1 MPDPW
6 WPIRSFILSFN
17 ERRVK
22 HVKPGHTIVCDECM
36 SAWKGS
42 DGKYKTN
49 GCPHKTKI
57 ARKPEGVGCELKSAA
72 DGMSGIILQL
82 ELMEGSEAQ
91 SKKPGHAEYGEG
103 TSQLLRLCA
112 PWRGTARTIIADSAF
127 SSVKSLLAL
136 LDQGLYFMG
145 MVKTAT
151 KEYPKKQ
158 LLQWASGN
166 GTSPTPNRG
175 SHKLLQSI
183 APDGSKIIACVWV
196 DKKPKTIICNR
207 YTAHP
212 GIPSERL
219 RHRIDVVDGIPTTV
233 QYTKMIPRPLIVEKF
248 FELFSSIDV
257 HDHYRQGSLAIER
270 EWITHTWWHRT
281 FGTIF
286 GICVVDAYLAYR
298 YESDKDVL
306 ASTDV
311 VDFTTF
317 MDLLAHQLIHNIY
330 VPYSATLRRR
340 SDDSASVSVA
350 HVEVQ

>member
-1 MPDPW
+1 MQDPW

-22 HVKPGHTIVCDECM
+22 HVKPGHTIVCM

-57 ARKPEGVGCELKSAA
+57 VRKPEGVGCELKSAA

-91 SKKPGHAEYGEG
+91 SKKPGHAEYGES

-151 KEYPKKQ
+151 KEYPRKQ
-158 LLQWASGN
+158 LLQWASGT
-166 GTSPTPNRG
+166 GTGPTPNRG

-207 YTAHP
+207 YTGHP

-248 FELFSSIDV
+248 FGFFSSIDV
-257 HDHYRQGSLAIER
+257 HDHYRQGSLAIKR
-270 EWITHTWWHRT
+270 EWITHRWWHRT

-298 YESDKDVL
+298 YESDKDFL

-330 VPYSATLRRR
+330 VPSSATLRRR